1 MAHRV
6 DGFELSFTARTSWK
20 AKRAEHGKLI
30 DVIPVTWTKGRRNDP
45 LSNEIF
51 QEVWF
56 RDVAEMETFRSQ
68 SAPFV
73 VALAIAK
80 DYSADPHVF
89 DEFRGIFEV
98 KSTGR
103 VLSEN
108 SIETLVLRRVRAG
121 RSG

>member
-1 MAHRV
+1 MAHCV
-6 DGFELSFTARTSWK
+6 DGFELSFKDRRSWK
-20 AKRAEHGKLI
+20 AKRVAHGKLI
-30 DVIPVTWTKGRRNDP
+30 DVIPVTWTKGMRKE
-45 LSNEIF
+45 SNEIF

-80 DYSADPHVF
+80 DYSVIPHAF

-98 KSTGR
+98 IPTGI

-108 SIETLVLRRVRAG
+108 SIETRVLRRIRAG
-121 RSG
+121 EEK